1 MHLAHD
7 TISPTTGMS
16 EITEDIWSQSHTHET
31 TSHAQAICVKTYCS
45 YIVQEHE
52 SIPTNCLNHT
62 RNPLRWL
69 KHFTEC
75 ALEAVPRK

>member
-31 TSHAQAICVKTYCS
+31 TSHAQATCVKMYCS
-45 YIVQEHE
+45 YIVSEHD
-52 SIPTNCLNHT
+52 
-62 RNPLRWL
+62 
-69 KHFTEC
+69 KHINRLSKPYKRPIEMAQAFH
-75 ALEAVPRK
+75 